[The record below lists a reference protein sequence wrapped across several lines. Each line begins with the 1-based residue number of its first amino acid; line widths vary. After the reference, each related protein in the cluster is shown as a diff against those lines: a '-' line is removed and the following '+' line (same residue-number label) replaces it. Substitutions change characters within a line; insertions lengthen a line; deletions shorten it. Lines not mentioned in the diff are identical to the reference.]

1 MKSIFNKRINKDIDE
16 DDDALR
22 RAASL
27 LVTKITADLNS
38 ELIED
43 YETAID
49 IYEIFED
56 DAVAR
61 QIAIDSLKEAIR
73 LIKEA
78 N

>member
-1 MKSIFNKRINKDIDE
+1 MNNFTRLKHINKE
-16 DDDALR
+16 QEELR
-22 RAASL
+22 KAAIL
-27 LVTKITADLNS
+27 LVSKVTSDLNS
-38 ELIED
+38 DLIED

-61 QIAIDSLKEAIR
+61 QLAIDSLKEAIR
-73 LIKEA
+73 LIKEE